1 MDLVDIISEMKC
13 QRILSLIAVIVLLVC
28 TIVYLVL
35 HEFGAGIACFGLFL
49 VEVMCWLFSY
59 YYSRSLMLSI
69 SLFPCGYILTEVFC
83 SSMHRLCY
91 HCVVFGLVRKGCLC
105 R

>member
-13 QRILSLIAVIVLLVC
+13 QRILSLVVVIILFVC

-35 HEFGAGIACFGLFL
+35 REFGAGVACFGLFL

-59 YYSRSLMLSI
+59 YYSRKLMLSI
-69 SLFPCGYILTEVFC
+69 SFVP
-83 SSMHRLCY
+83 
-91 HCVVFGLVRKGCLC
+91 LVRS
-105 R
+105 